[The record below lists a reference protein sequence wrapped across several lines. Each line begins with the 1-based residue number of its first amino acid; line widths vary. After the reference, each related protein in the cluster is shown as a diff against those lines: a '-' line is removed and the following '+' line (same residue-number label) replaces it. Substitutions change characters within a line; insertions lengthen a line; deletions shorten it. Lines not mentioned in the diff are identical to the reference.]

1 MPATDWRELVL
12 WLLRQRRRVCVAGG
26 SMLPLLPDGAEV
38 LVDPSAYLD
47 RSPSE
52 GDVVV
57 AYHPD
62 RADMSIIK
70 RIVAVLPNHTCILIG
85 DNSAESI
92 DSRQFGTIAINR
104 IVGKVTSRFS
114 H

>member
-12 WLLRQRRRVCVAGG
+12 WLLRQRRRVRVAGS

-38 LVDPSAYLD
+38 LVDLRAYLD
-47 RSPSE
+47 RSPVA

-62 RADMSIIK
+62 RSGRSIVK
-70 RIVAVLPNHTCILIG
+70 RIVAILPNHTCILIG
-85 DNSAESI
+85 DHPAAST
-92 DSRQFGTIAINR
+92 DSRQFGAIGIDR
-104 IVGKVTSRFS
+104 IVGKVTSQFS
-114 H
+114 R